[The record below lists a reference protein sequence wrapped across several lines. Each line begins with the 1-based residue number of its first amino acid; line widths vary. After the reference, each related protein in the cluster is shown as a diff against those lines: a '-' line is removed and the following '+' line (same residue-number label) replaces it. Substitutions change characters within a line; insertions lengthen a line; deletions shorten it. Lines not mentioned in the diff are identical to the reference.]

1 MRCVKPIGAL
11 ALSALLCGTL
21 GAADFSKKSDAELI
35 NLSGIAKVE
44 EFADYQIEIAKR
56 LKKKSEKEAKA
67 FKEKLKAQYEKAT
80 DNLTVKQLREY
91 KQATHEAMKKRI
103 ESMSVKEL
111 QESGLDI
118 HKNFKNPEDK
128 AKDKKDMPK
137 DTKK

>member
-1 MRCVKPIGAL
+1 MCKTYRSFGSKCIALWHSWCGGLQQKKRCGI
-11 ALSALLCGTL
+11 
-21 GAADFSKKSDAELI
+21 D
-35 NLSGIAKVE
+35 IAKVE

-118 HKNFKNPEDK
+118 HKHFKNPEDK